1 MMKTMVVLSPAQAS
15 AILAAYHVLDEITT
29 HMEQHDLDD
38 SQTYHYA
45 LDAMNG
51 LGYVLEGE
59 DTIWDDD
66 AVVLKGEEG
75 SSLF

>member
-1 MMKTMVVLSPAQAS
+1 MMKTVVALSPAQAS
-15 AILAAYHVLDEITT
+15 ALLTAYHVLDEITT
-29 HMEQHDLDD
+29 HMEQHDMDD
-38 SQTYHYA
+38 SETYGYA

-66 AVVLKGEEG
+66 AVVLKEGE
-75 SSLF
+75 